1 MSNTNINQE
10 YLAQRQLKR
19 GTAGWLLLAGLGVS
33 YVISGDFAG
42 WNFGIAEAGWGG
54 FAIAAVLMA
63 VMYLTLVLS
72 LAEMSAAI
80 PAAGGGYSFARQAM
94 GPAGGYLT
102 GLAVLIEY
110 ALAPAAIVI
119 FIGSAVEELTG
130 FNGPVVYAAFY
141 LVFVGIHLA
150 GVGEAL
156 KVMMV
161 ISGLAVFAIIAT
173 GVALIGDFDSANLF
187 NIAATDAAG
196 ASEILPFGWY
206 GVWAALPFAMWL
218 FLAVEGVPLAAEEAR
233 NPAKDVPKGI
243 IGAMIFLLFTALLVV
258 VVLAG
263 SAGAEAMA
271 GSSVPLVDALNANG
285 NTTLATTVNVLGL
298 AGLVASFFSII
309 YGYSRLV
316 FALSRAGYLPKGLSV
331 TSKRKV
337 PTRALIIP
345 GVFGFIA
352 SLSGEGDLMLA
363 MAVVGATVSYALMAL
378 SHIMLRVRQP
388 ELKRPYKTPGGVVT
402 SAIAL
407 VLSLVALT
415 GVYAF
420 DPRAFGFTVILFVI
434 GAAYFFGYSRKHLVA
449 TTAAEEF
456 AMLEAAEHELD
467 DDVDDVMD
475 DNAERDLGAAS
486 TAKA

>member
-1 MSNTNINQE
+1 MSTNNSE
-10 YLAQRQLKR
+10 YLAKRQLKG

-63 VMYLTLVLS
+63 IMYLTLVLS

-94 GPAGGYLT
+94 GPTGGYLT

-119 FIGSAVEELTG
+119 FIGSAVEALTG
-130 FNGPVVYAAFY
+130 FNGPWVYALFY

-161 ISGLAVFAIIAT
+161 ISGLAVLAIVATAVVLITNFDATNLFDVAVTDAT
-173 GVALIGDFDSANLF
+173 GANEF
-187 NIAATDAAG
+187 
-196 ASEILPFGWY
+196 LPLGWY

-218 FLAVEGVPLAAEEAR
+218 FLAVEGVPLAAEEAKD
-233 NPAKDVPKGI
+233 PAKDVPKGI
-243 IGAMIFLLFTALLVV
+243 IGAMVFLLFTALLVV
-258 VVLAG
+258 VLVPGA
-263 SAGAEAMA
+263 AGATAMGA
-271 GSSVPLVDALNANG
+271 SAVPLVDALNATG
-285 NTTLATTVNVLGL
+285 NSDLATVVNILGL

-316 FALSRAGYLPKGLSV
+316 FALSRAGYLPRSLSITTV
-331 TSKRKV
+331 RKV
-337 PTRALIIP
+337 PARALIVP
-345 GVFGFIA
+345 AVFGFLA

-363 MAVVGATVSYALMAL
+363 MAVVGATVSYALMAF
-378 SHIMLRVRQP
+378 SHIMLRLKQP
-388 ELKRPYKTPGGVVT
+388 DLPRPYKTPGGIVT
-402 SAIAL
+402 SSIAL
-407 VLSLVALT
+407 CLSLIALT

-420 DPRAFGFTVILFVI
+420 DPRAFLYTMVLFIV
-434 GAAYFFGYSRKHLVA
+434 GAAYYFGFSSKHLVA
-449 TTAAEEF
+449 KSADEEF
-456 AMLEAAEHELD
+456 AMLADAEAGL
-467 DDVDDVMD
+467 
-475 DNAERDLGAAS
+475 N
-486 TAKA
+486 TAISEG

>member
-1 MSNTNINQE
+1 MSTNNTE
-10 YLAQRQLKR
+10 YLAKRQLKR

-63 VMYLTLVLS
+63 VMYLALVLS

-119 FIGSAVEELTG
+119 FIGSAVEALTG
-130 FNGPVVYAAFY
+130 FNGPWVYALFY
-141 LVFVGIHLA
+141 LLFVGIHLA

-161 ISGLAVFAIIAT
+161 ISGLAVLAIIAT
-173 GVALIGDFDSANLF
+173 AFVLITNFDASRLF
-187 NIAATDAAG
+187 DVPVTDAVG
-196 ASEILPFGWY
+196 ASEFLPLGWY

-218 FLAVEGVPLAAEEAR
+218 FLAVEGVPLAAEEAKD
-233 NPAKDVPKGI
+233 PAKDVPKGI
-243 IGAMIFLLFTALLVV
+243 IGAMIFLLFTAFLVV
-258 VVLAG
+258 VLVPGAG
-263 SAGAEAMA
+263 GAAAMGASA
-271 GSSVPLVDALNANG
+271 VPLVDALNASG
-285 NTTLATTVNVLGL
+285 SEGLATVVNILGL

-316 FALSRAGYLPKGLSV
+316 FALSRAGYLSRSLSI
-331 TSKRKV
+331 TTNRKV
-337 PTRALIIP
+337 PARALIVP
-345 GVFGFIA
+345 AVFGFLV
-352 SLSGEGDLMLA
+352 SLSGEGDLILA

-378 SHIMLRVRQP
+378 SHILLRVKQP
-388 ELKRPYKTPGGVVT
+388 DLPRPYKTPGGVVT
-402 SAIAL
+402 SSIAL
-407 VLSLVALT
+407 VLSLIALT

-420 DPRAFGFTVILFVI
+420 DPRAFLYTMMLFIV
-434 GAAYFFGYSRKHLVA
+434 GAVYYFGYSSKHLVA
-449 TTAAEEF
+449 KSSDEEF
-456 AMLEAAEHELD
+456 AMLADAES
-467 DDVDDVMD
+467 
-475 DNAERDLGAAS
+475 DLEM
-486 TAKA
+486 AK

>member
-1 MSNTNINQE
+1 MSTNNTE
-10 YLAQRQLKR
+10 YLAKRQLKR

-63 VMYLTLVLS
+63 VMYLALVLS

-119 FIGSAVEELTG
+119 FIGSAVEALTG
-130 FNGPVVYAAFY
+130 FNGPWVYALFY
-141 LVFVGIHLA
+141 LLFVGIHLA

-161 ISGLAVFAIIAT
+161 ISGLAILAIIAT
-173 GVALIGDFDSANLF
+173 AFVLITNFDASRLF
-187 NIAATDAAG
+187 DVPVTDAVG
-196 ASEILPFGWY
+196 ASEFLPLGWY

-218 FLAVEGVPLAAEEAR
+218 FLAVEGVPLAAEEAKD
-233 NPAKDVPKGI
+233 PAKDVPKGI
-243 IGAMIFLLFTALLVV
+243 IGAMIFLLFTAFLVV
-258 VVLAG
+258 VLVPGAG
-263 SAGAEAMA
+263 GAAAMGASA
-271 GSSVPLVDALNANG
+271 VPLVDALNASG
-285 NTTLATTVNVLGL
+285 SEGLATVVNILGL

-316 FALSRAGYLPKGLSV
+316 FALSRAGYLSRSLSI
-331 TSKRKV
+331 TTNRKV
-337 PTRALIIP
+337 PARALIVP
-345 GVFGFIA
+345 AVFGFLV
-352 SLSGEGDLMLA
+352 SLSGEGDLILA

-378 SHIMLRVRQP
+378 SHILLRVKQP
-388 ELKRPYKTPGGVVT
+388 DLPRPYKTPGGVVT
-402 SAIAL
+402 SSIAL
-407 VLSLVALT
+407 VLSLIALT

-420 DPRAFGFTVILFVI
+420 DPRAFLYTMMLFIV
-434 GAAYFFGYSRKHLVA
+434 GAVYYFGYSSKHLVA
-449 TTAAEEF
+449 KSADEEF
-456 AMLEAAEHELD
+456 AMLADAES
-467 DDVDDVMD
+467 
-475 DNAERDLGAAS
+475 DLEM
-486 TAKA
+486 AK